1 MSVQVDNFE
10 QVKQQVELKE
20 EYDIL
25 KEGLVDMTKLMH
37 KNSKYFY
44 YDKEELELL
53 ILQYHDIL
61 EHTNVFIIE
70 LREARK

>member
-1 MSVQVDNFE
+1 MN
-10 QVKQQVELKE
+10 E

-25 KEGLVDMTKLMH
+25 KEGIVDMTKLMH

-44 YDKEELELL
+44 YDKEELKLL